1 MGQQNATWWHESIM
15 YTCQIFV
22 SVIYTQP
29 IVSPFS
35 HVCAHA
41 DVCTD
46 SAAARHTRRQRS
58 SGLAILHTTRTGRP
72 AKRHSP
78 VRRGLWPREEARTRR
93 SGRSAEHTANVVT
106 HATRRRH
113 HIATAAATAPNA
125 RQNVTGCRSTSKVV
139 CGLHWACAFLRPMR
153 HGCAHRGGHSA
164 ADLGVGSPRRRSVRR
179 GGGHLHRALCSDV
192 LAVRWSSGGGGGD
205 AVTAAR
211 GMIHNVHAT
220 LCRSHRSPRANFH
233 TWPKPTANGTTPVER
248 QPEPAEQGIN
258 SGEPAWRT
266 RWCRLEAHRTRTNH
280 KG

>member
-1 MGQQNATWWHESIM
+1 MKPGRCPGPRPPGAPAAGLGRLRRAEKGAHGARAARINMRCIVYRVA
-15 YTCQIFV
+15 YCTCQIFV

-29 IVSPFS
+29 IASPFS

-192 LAVRWSSGGGGGD
+192 LAVRWGQWRRRWRCGDSG
-205 AVTAAR
+205 
-211 GMIHNVHAT
+211 
-220 LCRSHRSPRANFH
+220 
-233 TWPKPTANGTTPVER
+233 
-248 QPEPAEQGIN
+248 
-258 SGEPAWRT
+258 AWR
-266 RWCRLEAHRTRTNH
+266 E
-280 KG
+280 